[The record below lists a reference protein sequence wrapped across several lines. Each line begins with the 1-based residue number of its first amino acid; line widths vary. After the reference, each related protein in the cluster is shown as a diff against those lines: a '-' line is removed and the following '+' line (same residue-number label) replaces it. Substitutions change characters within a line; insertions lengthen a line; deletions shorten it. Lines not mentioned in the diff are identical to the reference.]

1 MQTNTYQAAIVTDNI
16 YTYLF
21 FTYSCGQMEWST
33 ARSGRHA
40 AVVGYNSGPLKRFNH
55 PASGL
60 DFIVEAVSCI
70 ARENSEKGVTA
81 SPFEVTPQ
89 SLGNDPFQGGT
100 QLTTTAELDIDYRI
114 CIIFANSDS
123 VTEIR
128 EAHKKIS
135 PCPSTK
141 TQAQEDHRFLV
152 MNQNESNCYVWAFA
166 IEKGDDL
173 GSRRTYTKQCCYDHK

>member
-33 ARSGRHA
+33 ARSGLHA

-70 ARENSEKGVTA
+70 DREGSAKRSITLGGVT
-81 SPFEVTPQ
+81 PPP
-89 SLGNDPFQGGT
+89 LGNNPFQGGT
-100 QLTTTAELDIDYRI
+100 QLTNTEILDEDYLKCTI
-114 CIIFANSDS
+114 LANCEN
-123 VTEIR
+123 VTEIN
-128 EAHKKIS
+128 EAQNTIT
-135 PCPSTK
+135 PCPSSR

-152 MNQNESNCYVWAFA
+152 MEQPENNCYVWAFA
-166 IEKGDDL
+166 IEKGDGQL
-173 GSRRTYTKQCCYDHK
+173 GSKRTYTKQCCYNNK